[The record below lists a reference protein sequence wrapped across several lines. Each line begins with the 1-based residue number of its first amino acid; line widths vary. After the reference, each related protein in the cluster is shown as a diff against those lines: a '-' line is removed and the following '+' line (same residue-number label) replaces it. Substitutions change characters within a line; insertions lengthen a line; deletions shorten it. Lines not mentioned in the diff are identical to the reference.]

1 VILERMADSE
11 KPADTT
17 VSQNEGGD
25 GAPRV
30 KSEKELKKEKAKQE
44 KLAKFQAKQE
54 KLAAQKQQTKKE
66 GEVTIKF
73 CFQGMWLD
81 FKVSL

>member
-1 VILERMADSE
+1 MADSD
-11 KPADTT
+11 KTGDNAT
-17 VSQNEGGD
+17 VPSGD
-25 GAPRV
+25 GDSLPRV

-66 GEVTIKF
+66 VEVWCLVMLHFRTIV
-73 CFQGMWLD
+73 L
-81 FKVSL
+81 

>member
-1 VILERMADSE
+1 MWIFLSYLEFDYNPMADSDKTGDSSSPQE
-11 KPADTT
+11 A
-17 VSQNEGGD
+17 GGD
-25 GAPRV
+25 SLPRV

-66 GEVTIKF
+66 GEVY
-73 CFQGMWLD
+73 L
-81 FKVSL
+81 VR

>member
-1 VILERMADSE
+1 MADSD
-11 KPADTT
+11 KTGDNAAAPSA
-17 VSQNEGGD
+17 GGD
-25 GAPRV
+25 SLPRV

-66 GEVTIKF
+66 GEVW
-73 CFQGMWLD
+73 C
-81 FKVSL
+81 

>member
-1 VILERMADSE
+1 MWIFLSVSYLEFDYNPMADSDKTE
-11 KPADTT
+11 DT
-17 VSQNEGGD
+17 SSPQEAGGD
-25 GAPRV
+25 SLPRV

-66 GEVTIKF
+66 GEVY
-73 CFQGMWLD
+73 L
-81 FKVSL
+81 VR